1 MPPAPEVKA
10 TAMGGVELP
19 PHPERTRARRGT
31 NPDKTETAKRFTNT
45 PSDKRKVNCLPL
57 HPKGIMLQRDGY
69 LKLLRY
75 LFWMAIVHVLWHE
88 PRMPREVTLIGTC
101 QLGQSV
107 GSLWRQRPIAV
118 V

>member
-1 MPPAPEVKA
+1 MPPALEVKA

-31 NPDKTETAKRFTNT
+31 NPDKAETAKRFTNT
-45 PSDKRKVNCLPL
+45 PCDKRKVKCLPL

-75 LFWMAIVHVLWHE
+75 
-88 PRMPREVTLIGTC
+88 
-101 QLGQSV
+101 
-107 GSLWRQRPIAV
+107 
-118 V
+118 